1 MSPLKLP
8 IGIQSFVT
16 MRSEGYVYIDK
27 TPFIA
32 QMASMGKPYFLSR
45 PRRFGKSL
53 LVDTMA
59 QAFSGRRELFSGLYL
74 DSPESGWDWSKTHPV
89 IKLSFGTGSYK
100 NVDELRQSL
109 AFQLASKAKKL
120 ELPPLEETLPSLT
133 LRELIEAAF
142 EKHKATVV
150 VLIDEYDKPIL
161 DALPDTE
168 LSTLMRTELRS
179 FYGILKDADEFLR
192 FVFLTGV
199 SKFSKAGV
207 FSGLNQLNDLT
218 LNDYFGPICGYTQT
232 DVDSIFAPM
241 LTKFSPETVRSWYN
255 GYNWGAEGVY
265 NPFDI
270 LQLCYHQRLH
280 PWWFETGTPSFL
292 IKMMK
297 EQPRSLP
304 ELDTLQIGAELSDSF
319 EPETMSLP
327 VMLFQTGYLTI
338 KEVIDDPVEGTRYR
352 LGFPNLEVRSAFS
365 RLSLD
370 TSTGDNSNPTTNRN
384 RLRDILDAGDSE
396 GLRELFTAFFASIPL
411 DNYRKNTISSYEGF
425 YASVVYAYFASLG
438 LTVIPEDVMNRG
450 RIDLSVIGPK
460 GIWIFEF
467 KVKGLDKSGD
477 EAPLAQILRKNYAAK
492 YRGRKDA
499 TGTVLPLYQIGI
511 IFDEVERNVVGW
523 DVADA
528 SGRMLPLASSTT

>member
-1 MSPLKLP
+1 MTSLKLP

-16 MRSEGYVYIDK
+16 IRTEGYVYIDK

-32 QMASMGKPYFLSR
+32 RMANMGKPYFLSR

-53 LVDTMA
+53 LVDTME
-59 QAFSGRRELFSGLYL
+59 QAFSGRRELFEGLFL
-74 DSPESGWDWSKTHPV
+74 DRPESGWDWSKKHPV
-89 IKLSFGTGSYK
+89 VKISFGTGSHK
-100 NVDELRQSL
+100 N
-109 AFQLASKAKKL
+109 
-120 ELPPLEETLPSLT
+120 LEELHASILFQIAEIHQKLGLPGPVDTLPSLA
-133 LRELIEAAF
+133 LRRLIKLAF
-142 EKHKATVV
+142 DAYKTTVV

-161 DALPDTE
+161 DALPDIE
-168 LSTLMRTELRS
+168 LSALMRAELRS
-179 FYGILKDADEFLR
+179 FYGNLKDADEFLR

-218 LNDYFGPICGYTQT
+218 LDLRYGAVCGYTQE
-232 DVDSIFAPM
+232 DVDTIFAPL
-241 LTKFSPETVRSWYN
+241 LTKFKSETVRSWYN
-255 GYNWGAEGVY
+255 GYNWGTEGVY

-270 LQLCYHQRLH
+270 LLLCDKQELR

-338 KEVIDDPVEGTRYR
+338 KERFSDPFRGESYR
-352 LGFPNLEVRSAFS
+352 LGFPNLEVRSSFS
-365 RLSLD
+365 RLNLETAIGD
-370 TSTGDNSNPTTNRN
+370 TSFSNTNRN
-384 RLRDILDAGDSE
+384 RLWDILDAGDSAA
-396 GLRELFTAFFASIPL
+396 LRNLFTAFFASIPL

-450 RIDLSVIGPK
+450 RIDLTVIGPK

-467 KVKGLDKSGD
+467 KVQGLDKSGN

-492 YRGRKDA
+492 YRGLLDTA
-499 TGTVLPLYQIGI
+499 GHVMPLYQIGI
-511 IFDEVERNVVGW
+511 VFDEIERNVVGW
-523 DVADA
+523 DVVVEPAPA
-528 SGRMLPLASSTT
+528 

>member
-1 MSPLKLP
+1 
-8 IGIQSFVT
+8 
-16 MRSEGYVYIDK
+16 
-27 TPFIA
+27 
-32 QMASMGKPYFLSR
+32 MAGSGSACFLSR

-53 LVDTMA
+53 LVDTME
-59 QAFSGRRELFSGLYL
+59 QAFSGRRELFTGLYL
-74 DSPESGWDWSKTHPV
+74 DRPESNWDWSKKHPV
-89 IKLSFGTGSYK
+89 IKISFGTGSYK
-100 NVDELRQSL
+100 NLDELRQSIL
-109 AFQLASKAKKL
+109 FQIEELHQKL
-120 ELPPLEETLPSLT
+120 GLPPPTDSLPSLA
-133 LRELIEAAF
+133 LRKLIKSASAN
-142 EKHKATVV
+142 ANTTVV

-161 DALPDTE
+161 DALPDIG
-168 LSTLMRTELRS
+168 LSALMRTELRS

-218 LNDYFGPICGYTQT
+218 MDLRYGAVCGYTQA
-232 DVDSIFAPM
+232 DVDTVFAPL

-255 GYNWGAEGVY
+255 GYNWGTGGVY

-270 LQLCYHQRLH
+270 LLLCDKQELR

-338 KEVIDDPVEGTRYR
+338 KERISDPGEGIRYR
-352 LGFPNLEVRSAFS
+352 LGFPNLEVRSSFS

-370 TSTGDNSNPTTNRN
+370 TSTGDNTNPSTNRN
-384 RLRDILDAGDSE
+384 RLRDILDAGDCDA
-396 GLRELFTAFFASIPL
+396 LRDLFTAFFASIPL

-450 RIDLSVIGPK
+450 RIDLTVIGPK

-467 KVKGLDKSGD
+467 KVKGLDKSGN
-477 EAPLAQILRKNYAAK
+477 EEPLAQILRKNYAAK
-492 YRGRKDA
+492 YRGRTNSA
-499 TGTVLPLYQIGI
+499 GQVLTLYQIGI
-511 IFDEVERNVVGW
+511 IFDEVERNVVSW
-523 DVADA
+523 EVEQHTNA
-528 SGRMLPLASSTT
+528 

>member
-1 MSPLKLP
+1 MQSAKLP
-8 IGIQSFVT
+8 IGIQSFLT
-16 MRSEGYVYIDK
+16 IRTEGYIYIDK

-32 QMASMGKPYFLSR
+32 RMASQGKPYFLSR

-53 LVDTMA
+53 LLDTME
-59 QAFSGRRELFSGLYL
+59 QAFSGRRELFEGLYL
-74 DSPESGWDWSKTHPV
+74 DSPESEWDWSRTHPV
-89 IKLSFGTGSYK
+89 LRISFGTGSYR
-100 NVDELRQSL
+100 NLDELRQSL
-109 AFQLASKAKKL
+109 AFQLKSLAEKL
-120 ELPPLEETLPSLT
+120 EVPQLEQKLPSLA
-133 LRELIEAAF
+133 LQELIISASR
-142 EKHKATVV
+142 KTNSTVV

-161 DALPDTE
+161 DALPDIE
-168 LSTLMRTELRS
+168 LSTLMRSELRS
-179 FYGILKDADEFLR
+179 FYGVLKDADPYLR

-199 SKFSKAGV
+199 STFSKAGV

-218 LNDYFGPICGYTQT
+218 LNTRYGDICGYTQA
-232 DVDSIFAPM
+232 DVDSCFAP
-241 LTKFSPETVRSWYN
+241 LITKFSPQTIRSWYN
-255 GYNWGAEGVY
+255 GFSWGPESVY

-270 LQLCYHQRLH
+270 LLLCENQELR

-292 IKMMK
+292 IKMMR

-338 KEVIDDPVEGTRYR
+338 KERIADPVEGTRYR

-365 RLSLD
+365 RLSLVQAYGQD
-370 TSTGDNSNPTTNRN
+370 AAVSDNRN
-384 RLRDILDAGDSE
+384 RLRDVLEAGDSAA
-396 GLRELFTAFFASIPL
+396 LRALFTAFFASIPL
-411 DNYRKNTISSYEGF
+411 DNYRNNTISHYEGF

-438 LTVIPEDVMNRG
+438 LTVIPEDVTNRG
-450 RIDLSVIGPK
+450 RIDLTVIGPK

-477 EAPLAQILRKNYAAK
+477 EAPLAQILRKGYAAK
-492 YRGRKDA
+492 YQGRLGSD
-499 TGTVLPLYQIGI
+499 GQSLPIRLIGI

-523 DVADA
+523 EEA
-528 SGRMLPLASSTT
+528 

>member
-1 MSPLKLP
+1 MAPLKLP

-16 MRSEGYVYIDK
+16 IRTEGYAYIDK

-32 QMASMGKPYFLSR
+32 RMAAMGKPYFLSR

-53 LVDTMA
+53 LVDTME
-59 QAFSGRRELFSGLYL
+59 QAFSGRRELFAGLFL
-74 DSPESGWDWSKTHPV
+74 DSPESGWNWSKKHPV
-89 IKLSFGTGSYK
+89 LKFSFGTGSYR
-100 NVDELRQSL
+100 NIEELRQSL
-109 AFQLASKAKKL
+109 LFQLHALAKKL
-120 ELPPLEETLPSLT
+120 ELPPLAQTLPSLA
-133 LRELIEAAF
+133 LRELITNAF
-142 EKHKATVV
+142 EKHTTTVV

-161 DALPDTE
+161 DTLPDIE
-168 LSTLMRTELRS
+168 LSAVMRAELRS

-218 LNDYFGPICGYTQT
+218 LDLQYGAVCGYTQA
-232 DVDSIFAPM
+232 DVDTIFAPL
-241 LTKFSPETVRSWYN
+241 LTKFCPETVQSWYN
-255 GYNWGAEGVY
+255 GYSWGRESVY

-270 LQLCYHQRLH
+270 LLLCDKQELR

-338 KEVIDDPVEGTRYR
+338 KERFSDSFRGEYYR
-352 LGFPNLEVRSAFS
+352 LGFPNLEVRSSFS
-365 RLSLD
+365 RLNLE
-370 TSTGDNSNPTTNRN
+370 TSTGDLSYSNNNRN
-384 RLRDILDAGDSE
+384 RLWDILDAGDNDA
-396 GLRELFTAFFASIPL
+396 LRDLFTAFFASIPL
-411 DNYRKNTISSYEGF
+411 DNYRRNTISSYEGF
-425 YASVVYAYFASLG
+425 YATVVYAYFASLG

-450 RIDLSVIGPK
+450 RIDLTVIGPK

-492 YRGRKDA
+492 YRGRQNA
-499 TGTVLPLYQIGI
+499 AGQSLPLYQIGI

-523 DVADA
+523 EVE
-528 SGRMLPLASSTT
+528 

>member
-1 MSPLKLP
+1 MPPVKLP

-16 MRSEGYVYIDK
+16 IRTEGYVYIDK
-27 TPFIA
+27 TPYIA
-32 QMASMGKPYFLSR
+32 RMASMGKPYFLSR

-53 LVDTMA
+53 LVDTME
-59 QAFSGRRELFSGLYL
+59 QAFSGRRELFTGLYL
-74 DSPESGWDWSKTHPV
+74 DSPESGWDWSKKHPV
-89 IKLSFGTGSYK
+89 IKISFGTGSYK
-100 NVDELRQSL
+100 NLDELWQSIL
-109 AFQLASKAKKL
+109 FQIEEIHQKL
-120 ELPPLEETLPSLT
+120 GLPPPTDSLPSLA
-133 LRELIEAAF
+133 LRKLIKSAF
-142 EKHKATVV
+142 ASANTAVV

-161 DALPDTE
+161 DALPDIE
-168 LSTLMRTELRS
+168 LSALMRTELRS

-218 LNDYFGPICGYTQT
+218 LDLRYGAVCGYTQA
-232 DVDSIFAPM
+232 DVDTIFMPL
-241 LTKFSPETVRSWYN
+241 LTKFPPETVRSWYN
-255 GYNWGAEGVY
+255 GYNWGTEGVY

-270 LQLCYHQRLH
+270 LLLCDKQELR
-280 PWWFETGTPSFL
+280 PWWFETGTPGFL

-338 KEVIDDPVEGTRYR
+338 KERISDPGEGTRYR
-352 LGFPNLEVRSAFS
+352 LGFPNLEVRSSFS

-370 TSTGDNSNPTTNRN
+370 TSTGDNTNPTTNRN
-384 RLRDILDAGDSE
+384 RLRDILDAGDST
-396 GLRELFTAFFASIPL
+396 GLRDLFTAFFASIPL

-450 RIDLSVIGPK
+450 RIDLTVIGPK

-467 KVKGLDKSGD
+467 KVKGLDKSGN
-477 EAPLAQILRKNYAAK
+477 EAPLAQILQKNYAAK
-492 YRGRKDA
+492 YRGRTNA
-499 TGTVLPLYQIGI
+499 AGQVLPLYQIGI
-511 IFDEVERNVVGW
+511 IFDEVERNVVSW
-523 DVADA
+523 E
-528 SGRMLPLASSTT
+528 MQ

>member
-1 MSPLKLP
+1 MPPIKLP

-16 MRSEGYVYIDK
+16 IRTEGYVYIDK

-32 QMASMGKPYFLSR
+32 RMAAMGKPYFLSR

-53 LVDTMA
+53 LVDTME

-74 DSPESGWDWSKTHPV
+74 DSPESGWDWSKKHPV
-89 IKLSFGTGSYK
+89 IKISFGTGSYK
-100 NVDELRQSL
+100 NLDELRQSL
-109 AFQLASKAKKL
+109 AFQLQSQAKKL
-120 ELPPLEETLPSLT
+120 ELPALVQTLPALA
-133 LRELIEAAF
+133 LRELIESAF
-142 EKHKATVV
+142 ERHAATVV

-161 DALPDTE
+161 DALPDIE
-168 LSTLMRTELRS
+168 LSALMRTELRS

-218 LNDYFGPICGYTQT
+218 LDLRYGAVCGYTQAN
-232 DVDSIFAPM
+232 VDAIFMPL
-241 LTKFSPETVRSWYN
+241 LTKFSPETVRNWYN
-255 GYNWGAEGVY
+255 GYNWGDEGVY

-270 LQLCYHQRLH
+270 LLLCDKQELR
-280 PWWFETGTPSFL
+280 PWWFETGTPGFL

-338 KEVIDDPVEGTRYR
+338 KERISDPGEGTRYR
-352 LGFPNLEVRSAFS
+352 LGFPNLEVRSSFS

-370 TSTGDNSNPTTNRN
+370 TSTGDNTNPTTNRN
-384 RLRDILDAGDSE
+384 RLRDILDAGDST
-396 GLRELFTAFFASIPL
+396 GLRDLFTAFFASIPL

-450 RIDLSVIGPK
+450 RIDLTVIGPK

-467 KVKGLDKSGD
+467 KVKGLDKSGN
-477 EAPLAQILRKNYAAK
+477 EAPLAQILQKNYAAK
-492 YRGRKDA
+492 YRGRTNA
-499 TGTVLPLYQIGI
+499 AGQVLPLYQIGI
-511 IFDEVERNVVGW
+511 IFDEVERNVVSW
-523 DVADA
+523 E
-528 SGRMLPLASSTT
+528 MQ

>member
-1 MSPLKLP
+1 MLPVKLP
-8 IGIQSFVT
+8 IGIQSFLKL
-16 MRSEGYVYIDK
+16 RSEGYIYIDK

-32 QMASMGKPYFLSR
+32 QMTRQGGACFLSR

-53 LVDTMA
+53 LVDTME
-59 QAFSGRRELFSGLYL
+59 QAFSGKHELFTGLYL
-74 DSPESGWDWSKTHPV
+74 DSPESGWDWSKKHPV
-89 IKLSFGTGSYK
+89 IKISFGTGSYK
-100 NVDELRQSL
+100 NLDELRQSIL
-109 AFQLASKAKKL
+109 FQIEEIHQKL
-120 ELPPLEETLPSLT
+120 GLPPPTDSLPSLA
-133 LRELIEAAF
+133 LRKLIKSAF
-142 EKHKATVV
+142 ASANTTVV

-161 DALPDTE
+161 DALPDIE

-218 LNDYFGPICGYTQT
+218 LDLRYGAVCGYTQA
-232 DVDSIFAPM
+232 DVDTIFMPL
-241 LTKFSPETVRSWYN
+241 LTKFPPETVRSWYN
-255 GYNWGAEGVY
+255 GYNWGTEGVY

-270 LQLCYHQRLH
+270 LLLCDKQELR
-280 PWWFETGTPSFL
+280 PWWFETGTPGFL

-338 KEVIDDPVEGTRYR
+338 KERISDPGEGTRYR
-352 LGFPNLEVRSAFS
+352 LGFPNLEVRSSFS

-370 TSTGDNSNPTTNRN
+370 TSTGDNTNPTTNRN
-384 RLRDILDAGDSE
+384 RLRDILDAGDST
-396 GLRELFTAFFASIPL
+396 GLRDLFTAFFASIPL
-411 DNYRKNTISSYEGF
+411 DNYRRNTISSYEGF

-438 LTVIPEDVMNRG
+438 LTVIPEDVLNRG
-450 RIDLSVIGPK
+450 RIDLTVIGPK

-467 KVKGLDKSGD
+467 KVQGLDKSGN

-492 YRGRKDA
+492 YRGRQNA
-499 TGTVLPLYQIGI
+499 AGQVLPLYQIGI
-511 IFDEVERNVVGW
+511 IFDEVERNVVSW
-523 DVADA
+523 EVQ
-528 SGRMLPLASSTT
+528 

>member
-1 MSPLKLP
+1 MDSIKLP
-8 IGIQSFVT
+8 IGIQSFSKLR
-16 MRSEGYVYIDK
+16 MEGFIYIDK

-32 QMASMGKPYFLSR
+32 QMAKQGGAFFLSR

-53 LVDTMA
+53 LMDTIA
-59 QAFSGRRELFSGLYL
+59 QAFSGRRELFTGLYL
-74 DSPESGWDWSKTHPV
+74 DSPESLWDWSRKYPV
-89 IKLSFGTGSYK
+89 IKISFGTGSYK
-100 NVDELRQSL
+100 NIPELHTSIL
-109 AFQLASKAKKL
+109 FQIREIHQRLG
-120 ELPPLEETLPSLT
+120 LPPPTDTLPSLA
-133 LRELIEAAF
+133 LRKLITSASAA
-142 EKHKATVV
+142 AGTTVV
-150 VLIDEYDKPIL
+150 VLVDEYDKPIL
-161 DALPDTE
+161 DALPDVA
-168 LSTLMRTELRS
+168 LSALMRTELRS

-192 FVFLTGV
+192 FVFLSGV

-218 LNDYFGPICGYTQT
+218 LNRHYSSVCGYTQS
-232 DVDSIFAPM
+232 DVDAHFDTYLREMDSVTI
-241 LTKFSPETVRSWYN
+241 RNWYN
-255 GYNWGAEGVY
+255 GYNWGGESVY

-270 LQLCYHQRLH
+270 LLLCENQQFR
-280 PWWFETGTPSFL
+280 PWWFETGTPGFL

-297 EQPRSLP
+297 EQPKSLP

-338 KEVIDDPVEGTRYR
+338 HEVINDPVEGVRYR
-352 LGFPNLEVRSAFS
+352 LGFPNLEVRSSFS

-370 TSTGDNSNPTTNRN
+370 TSTGDNANPTTNRN
-384 RLRDILDAGDSE
+384 RLRDILDAGDTTA
-396 GLRELFTAFFASIPL
+396 LRDLFTAFFASIPL

-450 RIDLSVIGPK
+450 RIDLTVIGPK

-467 KVKGLDKSGD
+467 KVKGLDKSGN

-492 YRGRKDA
+492 YRAKLNSAGQI
-499 TGTVLPLYQIGI
+499 LPLYQIGI
-511 IFDEVERNVVGW
+511 IFDEVERNVTNW
-523 DVADA
+523 DVVTE
-528 SGRMLPLASSTT
+528 P

>member
-1 MSPLKLP
+1 MPPLKLP

-16 MRSEGYVYIDK
+16 IRTEGYVYIDK

-32 QMASMGKPYFLSR
+32 RMASMGKPYFLSR

-59 QAFSGRRELFSGLYL
+59 QAFSGRRELFTGLYL
-74 DSPESGWDWSKTHPV
+74 DSAESGWDWSKKHPV
-89 IKLSFGTGSYK
+89 VKISFGTGSFK
-100 NVDELRQSL
+100 NVEQLNASIL
-109 AFQLASKAKKL
+109 FQIRETHEKL
-120 ELPPLEETLPSLT
+120 GLPPLSDTLPSLA
-133 LRELIEAAF
+133 LRKLIKLAF
-142 EKHKATVV
+142 DAYKTTVV

-168 LSTLMRTELRS
+168 LSALMRAELRG
-179 FYGILKDADEFLR
+179 FYGNLKDADEFLR

-218 LNDYFGPICGYTQT
+218 LDLRYGAVCGYTQA
-232 DVDSIFAPM
+232 DVDAIFMPLLA
-241 LTKFSPETVRSWYN
+241 TFSPETVRSWYD
-255 GYNWGAEGVY
+255 GYNWGNEGVY

-270 LQLCYHQRLH
+270 LLLCDKQELRH
-280 PWWFETGTPSFL
+280 WWFETGTPSFL

-338 KEVIDDPVEGTRYR
+338 KERISDPSEGTRYR
-352 LGFPNLEVRSAFS
+352 LGFPNLEVRSSFS

-370 TSTGDNSNPTTNRN
+370 TSTGDNTNPTTNRN
-384 RLRDILDAGDSE
+384 RLRDILDAGDSDA
-396 GLRELFTAFFASIPL
+396 LRDLFTAFFASIPL

-450 RIDLSVIGPK
+450 RIDLTVIGPK

-477 EAPLAQILRKNYAAK
+477 EPPLAQILRKNYAAK
-492 YRGRKDA
+492 YRGQLNSA
-499 TGTVLPLYQIGI
+499 GQALPLYQIGI
-511 IFDEVERNVVGW
+511 MFDEVERNVTGW
-523 DVADA
+523 EVKTEPQKVLK
-528 SGRMLPLASSTT
+528 LPQ